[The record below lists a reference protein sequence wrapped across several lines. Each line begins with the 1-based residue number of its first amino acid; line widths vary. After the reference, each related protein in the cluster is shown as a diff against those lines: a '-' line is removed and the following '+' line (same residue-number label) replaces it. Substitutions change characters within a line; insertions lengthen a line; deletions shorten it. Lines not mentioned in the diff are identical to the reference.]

1 MRISDWSSDVC
12 SSDLAVRGSAVRMRV
27 VVPRPAIGAGGA
39 FVLERPASGRLQDL
53 ALRPAALP
61 NPGAG
66 EVRIAVTDTGLNFL
80 DVMNPLGNY
89 PGHRGPH
96 GGDGAGLGSAG
107 GDGVAGPE
115 HGPPVEAA
123 GVACLTRQG

>member
-66 EVRIAVTDTGLNFL
+66 EVRIAVTDTGLNFR
-80 DVMNPLGNY
+80 DVMNALGNY
-89 PGHRGPH
+89 PGD
-96 GGDGAGLGSAG
+96 GGQLGGECAGHVEAVGAG
-107 GDGVAGPE
+107 
-115 HGPPVEAA
+115 VEGLMPGQRVMEIGRAH
-123 GVACLTRQG
+123 V